1 MTRGGAPPARAPL
14 NAFHCDPDGTGNLE
28 ICVINAD
35 GTSLVRLTND
45 PAIDEYPAWSRDGT
59 KILFNCSRNGNANLF
74 MMNPDGTRVTAIT
87 GNPATD
93 EDGGWKP

>member
-1 MTRGGAPPARAPL
+1 MTRGGAPLARAPL

-59 KILFNCSRNGNANLF
+59 KIRAMGTPICS
-74 MMNPDGTRVTAIT
+74 
-87 GNPATD
+87 
-93 EDGGWKP
+93 